1 MQNFRSEKCLK
12 ETKLTS
18 IRIHEQKSLVMIR
31 VACSVQQF
39 LSSEVMAA
47 FNDIKADKLKCRQ
60 RLIHIGNL
68 RGEK

>member
-1 MQNFRSEKCLK
+1 
-12 ETKLTS
+12 
-18 IRIHEQKSLVMIR
+18 MIR

-47 FNDIKADKLKCRQ
+47 FTDIKADKLKCRQ

-68 RGEK
+68 RGEKQEHQERKKKMNNKKN